1 MHTQHEKSTCCRAK
15 IYKFGNKRRQC
26 SACKKTWTLW
36 AKKRGAKSS
45 RPRRNLLKKVLVEKQ
60 SLFSAKLNRVQL
72 TEAARSIRLRRSM
85 EQFLNNTTPNRVP
98 SGKLILLIDA
108 LWFRFK
114 KERWAMYMLAL
125 RSVDGDR
132 ATFLDPVLLRGREN
146 HEDWSQI
153 VDSIPARAKNRIVAM
168 VSDGFRGSSR
178 IAKSHR
184 WILQRCHFHLFS
196 QLQVN
201 RGQWKKLPDSKL
213 REQICEMM
221 RKILATKTH
230 LLEYLN
236 ELVQLLS
243 RRDCPRRLHA
253 IGVELIRH
261 HQEFRSYLNFPQFNL
276 PNTTNSVESMNKIIR
291 TSCRHLRTPESLI
304 LRSKCVIRMR
314 KTIACKPK
322 IFQQN

>member
-26 SACKKTWTLW
+26 SFCKKTWRVW
-36 AKKRGAKSS
+36 PKKRGAKPS
-45 RPRRNLLKKVLVEKQ
+45 RPRRNLLTKVLVEKQ

-85 EQFLNNTTPNRVP
+85 EQFLKNTTPNRLP
-98 SGKLILLIDA
+98 PGTLILIIDA

-114 KERWAMYMLAL
+114 KERWAMYLRAL
-125 RSVDGDR
+125 RPVNGDR
-132 ATFLDPVLLRGREN
+132 ATFLDPVLRTGKEN
-146 HEDWSQI
+146 HEEWSDI
-153 VDSIPARAKNRIVAM
+153 IGAIPTGAKNRIVAM

-178 IAKSHR
+178 IAKSHN

-201 RGQWKKLPDSKL
+201 RGRWKKLPNVKQ
-213 REQICEMM
+213 REQLCETM
-221 RKILATKTH
+221 RRILATKTH
-230 LLEYLN
+230 LREYLN
-236 ELVQLLS
+236 ELIRLLN

-253 IGVELIRH
+253 IGIELIRH
-261 HQEFRSYLNFPQFNL
+261 HQEFRAYLNFLKWNL

-291 TSCRHLRTPESLI
+291 SQCRHLRTPESL
-304 LRSKCVIRMR
+304 LVRSACLIRMR
-314 KTIACKPK
+314 KTIVCKPK
-322 IFQQN
+322 IFQPN

>member
-1 MHTQHEKSTCCRAK
+1 MYTLHEKSTCCRAK

-26 SACKKTWTLW
+26 SVCKKTWTVW
-36 AKKRGAKSS
+36 AKKRGVKRS
-45 RPRRNLLKKVLVEKQ
+45 RPRRSLLKKVLVEKQ
-60 SLFSAKLNRVQL
+60 SLFSAKLNRTAL
-72 TEAARSIRLRRSM
+72 TEAARSLRLRQTM
-85 EQFLNNTTPNRVP
+85 EHFVNSTSSNRLP
-98 SGKLILLIDA
+98 SGELILLIDA

-114 KERWAMYMLAL
+114 KERWVMYLRAV
-125 RSVDGDR
+125 RSVNGGR
-132 ATFLDPVLLRGREN
+132 ATFLDPVLRAGREN
-146 HEDWSQI
+146 HEEWSQI

-178 IAKSHR
+178 MAKNHN

-201 RGQWKKLPDSKL
+201 RGRWKKLPNLKL
-213 REQICEMM
+213 REQICGTM

-230 LLEYLN
+230 LPEYLN
-236 ELVQLLS
+236 GLAQLLN
-243 RRDCPRRLHA
+243 RKVCPRRLHA

-261 HQEFRSYLNFPQFNL
+261 HQEFRSYLNFPRLNL
-276 PNTTNSVESMNKIIR
+276 PNTTNSIESMNKIIR
-291 TSCRHLRTPESLI
+291 AGCRHLRTPESLI
-304 LRSKCVIRMR
+304 LRSKCLIRMR

>member
-1 MHTQHEKSTCCRAK
+1 MYTLHEKSTCCRAK

-26 SACKKTWTLW
+26 SGCKKTWTVW
-36 AKKRGAKSS
+36 AKKRGAKPS

-60 SLFSAKLNRVQL
+60 SLFSAKLNRTVL
-72 TEAARSIRLRRSM
+72 SEAARSFRLRQAM
-85 EQFLNNTTPNRVP
+85 EHFLDNTAPNRVP

-114 KERWAMYMLAL
+114 KERWAMYLRAV
-125 RSVDGDR
+125 RSVNSDR
-132 ATFLDPVLLRGREN
+132 ATFLDPVLRLGREN
-146 HEDWSQI
+146 HDDWSQI
-153 VDSIPARAKNRIVAM
+153 VDSIPTRAKNRVIAM

-178 IAKSHR
+178 IAKSHK

-201 RGQWKKLPDSKL
+201 RGRWKKLPNLKL
-213 REQICEMM
+213 REQICETM

-230 LLEYLN
+230 LLKYLN
-236 ELVQLLS
+236 ELAYLLK
-243 RRDCPRRLHA
+243 RKDCPRRLHA

-261 HQEFRSYLNFPQFNL
+261 TQEFRSYLNFPQLNL

-291 TSCRHLRTPESLI
+291 SNCRHLRTPNSLI
-304 LRSKCVIRMR
+304 LRSKCLIRMR

>member
-1 MHTQHEKSTCCRAK
+1 
-15 IYKFGNKRRQC
+15 
-26 SACKKTWTLW
+26 
-36 AKKRGAKSS
+36 
-45 RPRRNLLKKVLVEKQ
+45 
-60 SLFSAKLNRVQL
+60 
-72 TEAARSIRLRRSM
+72 M
-85 EQFLNNTTPNRVP
+85 EQFLNNTAPNRAP
-98 SGKLILLIDA
+98 SGKLILLVDA

-114 KERWAMYMLAL
+114 KERWAMYLRAL
-125 RSVDGDR
+125 RPINGDR
-132 ATFLDPVLLRGREN
+132 ATFLDPVLLPGREN

-153 VDSIPARAKNRIVAM
+153 VDAMPAGAKNRIVAM

-178 IAKSHR
+178 VAKSHQ

-201 RGQWKKLPDSKL
+201 RGRWKKLPNLKL
-213 REQICEMM
+213 REQICETM

-230 LLEYLN
+230 LPKYLD
-236 ELVQLLS
+236 ELFQLLN

-253 IGVELIRH
+253 IGIELIRH
-261 HQEFRSYLNFPQFNL
+261 HHEFRAYLTFPKLNL

-291 TSCRHLRTPESLI
+291 SGCRHLRTPESLI
-304 LRSKCVIRMR
+304 LRSACLIRIR

>member
-1 MHTQHEKSTCCRAK
+1 MHTLHEKSTCCRAK

-26 SACKKTWTLW
+26 SLCKKTWTLW
-36 AKKRGAKSS
+36 AKKRGAKPS

-60 SLFSAKLNRVQL
+60 SLFSAKLNRITL
-72 TEAARSIRLRRSM
+72 TEAARSFRLRRSM
-85 EQFLNNTTPNRVP
+85 EQFLNSTSPNRAP

-114 KERWAMYMLAL
+114 KERWAMYIRAV
-125 RSVDGDR
+125 RPVNGDR
-132 ATFLDPVLLRGREN
+132 ATFLDPVLVAGREN
-146 HEDWSQI
+146 HDDWSQI
-153 VDSIPARAKNRIVAM
+153 VDSIPTRVKNRIIAM

-178 IAKSHR
+178 IAKSHC

-201 RGQWKKLPDSKL
+201 RGRWKKLPNLKL
-213 REQICEMM
+213 REQICETM

-230 LLEYLN
+230 LPEYLN
-236 ELVQLLS
+236 ELVILLNH
-243 RRDCPRRLHA
+243 RNCPRRLHA

-261 HQEFRSYLNFPQFNL
+261 TQEFRSYLNFPKLNL

-291 TSCRHLRTPESLI
+291 TGCRHLRTPESLI
-304 LRSKCVIRMR
+304 LRSKCLIRLR
-314 KTIACKPK
+314 KTVACKPK
-322 IFQQN
+322 KFQQN

>member
-1 MHTQHEKSTCCRAK
+1 MHTLHEKSTGCRAK

-26 SACKKTWTLW
+26 SLCKKTWTVW
-36 AKKRGAKSS
+36 PKKRGAKLS
-45 RPRRNLLKKVLVEKQ
+45 RPRRNLLKKVLMEKQ
-60 SLFSAKLNRVQL
+60 SLFSAKLNRNVL
-72 TEAARSIRLRRSM
+72 TEAARSLRLRRTM
-85 EQFLNNTTPNRVP
+85 EHFVNNTSPNRLP
-98 SGKLILLIDA
+98 SGKLVLLIDA

-114 KERWAMYMLAL
+114 KERWAMYL
-125 RSVDGDR
+125 RAVRTVNGDR
-132 ATFLDPVLLRGREN
+132 ATFLDPVLRKGREN
-146 HEDWSQI
+146 HDEWSQI
-153 VDSIPARAKNRIVAM
+153 VDMIPVRAKNRIVAM

-178 IAKSHR
+178 IAKSHN

-201 RGQWKKLPDSKL
+201 RGRWKKLPNLKL
-213 REQICEMM
+213 REQICGTM

-230 LLEYLN
+230 LSEYLN
-236 ELVQLLS
+236 ELVQLLT
-243 RRDCPRRLHA
+243 RPNCPRRLHA

-261 HQEFRSYLNFPQFNL
+261 HQEFRSYLNFPKLNL

-291 TSCRHLRTPESLI
+291 TGCRHLRTPESLI
-304 LRSKCVIRMR
+304 LRSACLIRMR